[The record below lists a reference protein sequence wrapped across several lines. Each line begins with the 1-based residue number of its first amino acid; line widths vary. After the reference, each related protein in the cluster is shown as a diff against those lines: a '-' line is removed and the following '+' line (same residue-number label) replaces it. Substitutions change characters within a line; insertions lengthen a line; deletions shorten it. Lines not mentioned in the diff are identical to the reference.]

1 MDCES
6 TYPET
11 NVTGDWPPPLVGIPH
26 LVTVNLVRV
35 ALRHGP
41 YICRLSNVRMC
52 PHSLTAQKKS
62 RLADY
67 IGKRYEKLSTYFI
80 CNRVPYFPFPFSP
93 TGFRFSI
100 FPVSYRSFPVCPF
113 SIYPDSAKPHNER
126 KLSTTDVVLYNIRGA
141 FCDDALYKL
150 TFTFTALLVS
160 YITSSREVV
169 ITRFVCVRRRR
180 VGGTVYRQTTSRSSR
195 SRCPL

>member
-11 NVTGDWPPPLVGIPH
+11 NVTGDWPPPLVSIPH
-26 LVTVNLVRV
+26 LVTVNLMRV

-80 CNRVPYFPFPFSP
+80 CNRVPYFPFPFP
-93 TGFRFSI
+93 PLDFGFLFFPFPFVHFPFVRFISI
-100 FPVSYRSFPVCPF
+100 RIPPNRTMNANLVLLMSY
-113 SIYPDSAKPHNER
+113 Y
-126 KLSTTDVVLYNIRGA
+126 TTLE
-141 FCDDALYKL
+141 ALFA
-150 TFTFTALLVS
+150 TMR
-160 YITSSREVV
+160 YIN
-169 ITRFVCVRRRR
+169 
-180 VGGTVYRQTTSRSSR
+180 
-195 SRCPL
+195 